1 MLLKLMGKKRGMI
14 QLFDDKGNAI
24 VCTVIET
31 EPHVVAQV
39 KTKDTDGYDAIQLG
53 FDKVVTKD
61 PRTVGKRIG
70 KPLLGHYKKASLE
83 PRRHLFEARLDKAS
97 EYTVGQELNVEI
109 FEEVP
114 YVDATAISKGKGY
127 QGVMKLYNFAGGP
140 ASHGSGF
147 HRHAGST
154 GMRST
159 PGRCLP
165 GGKRAS
171 HMGLERKTVQNLR
184 VVKIDKEDNLIIVE
198 GSVPGPKNGLVTI
211 SAAIKKQSDQRKVRS
226 GS

>member
-1 MLLKLMGKKRGMI
+1 MSLKFMGKKRGMI
-14 QLFDDKGNAI
+14 QLFDDQGNVK

-39 KTKDTDGYDAIQLG
+39 KTKDTDGYTAIQLG
-53 FDKVVTKD
+53 FEEVKTKD
-61 PRTVGKRIG
+61 PRTVEKRVS
-70 KPLLGHYKKASLE
+70 KPIFGHFKKNSIA
-83 PRRHLFEARLDKAS
+83 PRRYLLESRLENVT
-97 EYTVGQELNVEI
+97 EYSVGQEINLDV
-109 FEEVP
+109 FEGIEF
-114 YVDATAISKGKGY
+114 VDATAVSKGKGY
-127 QGVMKLYNFAGGP
+127 QGVIKLHNFSGGP

-171 HMGLERKTVQNLR
+171 HMGFEKVTVQNLK
-184 VVKIDKEDNLIIVE
+184 VAMIIKEDNVIILE
-198 GSVPGPKNGLVTI
+198 GAVPGPKNGLVTL
-211 SAAIKKQSDQRKVRS
+211 SAAVKKTKTAKKHK
-226 GS
+226 